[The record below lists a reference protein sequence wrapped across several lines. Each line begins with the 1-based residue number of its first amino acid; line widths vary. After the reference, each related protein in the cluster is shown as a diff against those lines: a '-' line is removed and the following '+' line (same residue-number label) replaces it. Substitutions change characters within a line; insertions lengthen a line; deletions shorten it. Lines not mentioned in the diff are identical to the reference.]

1 MGAVGHEC
9 LIAPVFLY
17 GLAHKKKL
25 PEIANGENNGISL
38 LFFTGIDAANVS
50 IFI

>member
-1 MGAVGHEC
+1 MPYRSCV
-9 LIAPVFLY
+9 LY
-17 GLAHKKKL
+17 DVVQKKL

-38 LFFTGIDAANVS
+38 LFFTGIDTANVS